1 VTDRLILQKSLLR
14 LVAKLPV
21 VQVQN
26 RFMSCTDRDF
36 ALALMGLQDE
46 DAEHLLALVSP
57 SKANRVREEVRLQEA
72 RHVEGE
78 HVVVALKSIIL
89 SLESNRTVAG
99 RRSYLRPRRPRSD
112 Q

>member
-1 VTDRLILQKSLLR
+1 VIDRVVLQKSLLR

-26 RFMSCTDRDF
+26 RLMACTDRDF
-36 ALALMGLQDE
+36 ALALVGLEEE

-57 SKANRVREEVRLQEA
+57 PKARRVREETRLQEK

-78 HVVVALKSIIL
+78 YVVVALKSIIL
-89 SLESNRTVAG
+89 SLESNRTIAG
-99 RRSYLRPRRPRSD
+99 QRSYLRPRRPRGEK
-112 Q
+112 